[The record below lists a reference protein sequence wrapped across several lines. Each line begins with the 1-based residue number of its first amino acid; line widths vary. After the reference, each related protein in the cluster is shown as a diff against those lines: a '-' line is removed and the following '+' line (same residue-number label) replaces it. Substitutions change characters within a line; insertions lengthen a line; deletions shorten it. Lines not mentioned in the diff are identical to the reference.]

1 MKILL
6 DTNFIL
12 TCTKQKIDL
21 FSELKKEFGN
31 TAIIIPQQV
40 LDELNKLLIK
50 KSLNTTEKTA
60 AKLSLDLIKKN
71 LVFII
76 DIKTKNVDLGVAKYL
91 NSNNDESFYLATL
104 DRNLKKRIKNQK
116 TKFLTIRN
124 KKRIE
129 IQDKNY

>member
-1 MKILL
+1 MKILI

-21 FSELKKEFGN
+21 FSELKKDYGN
-31 TAIIIPQQV
+31 QTIIIPQQV
-40 LDELNKLLIK
+40 LDELSKLTIK
-50 KSLNTTEKTA
+50 KTLNLKEKTA

-76 DIKTKNVDLGVAKYL
+76 DIKTKNVDAGIAKYL
-91 NSNNDESFYLATL
+91 NSDKDERFYLATL

-124 KKRIE
+124 KKRIK
-129 IQDKNY
+129 IQ